1 MCNSLS
7 SNHRPSLWV
16 AQRWAIGEK
25 EAGKPRI
32 SYSVHV
38 KSKSRETIFCHF
50 FKALT
55 GPSLFIQN
63 AFNLPRSVLGFF
75 PCLLIYIPLPFA
87 FFSFLRTHHLRN
99 YFCLVGPSIQKDPK
113 WESIVVQYSK
123 CEGWMM
129 ASFLPLSKSNSVR
142 IIPFFYSFLA
152 GVSLPNTS

>member
-75 PCLLIYIPLPFA
+75 PCLHLHPLA
-87 FFSFLRTHHLRN
+87 IRFFF
-99 YFCLVGPSIQKDPK
+99 
-113 WESIVVQYSK
+113 
-123 CEGWMM
+123 
-129 ASFLPLSKSNSVR
+129 LSKDTPFTKLFLFSWPINSKGSKV
-142 IIPFFYSFLA
+142 
-152 GVSLPNTS
+152 GVNRCPIFEMRRLDDGLISSTLKE